1 MLTSKLRLLISVSM
15 NKHAYILL
23 GALATTQST
32 ASPYIREYV
41 MVKGVRSDFLNSP
54 RDLSPVVVKEDNG
67 GDLAYH
73 FRAVIKYKD
82 EGRPVRIECDC

>member
-1 MLTSKLRLLISVSM
+1 
-15 NKHAYILL
+15 
-23 GALATTQST
+23 
-32 ASPYIREYV
+32 

-73 FRAVIKYKD
+73 VRAVIKYKD